1 MQTLLSLL
9 RADAVLGLGA
19 AGLNLVVA
27 SVLVMLSLVLCVV
40 VSLLAGLPVLA
51 GRVHRTIRRLRRDS

>member
-51 GRVHRTIRRLRRDS
+51 GRAYRTIRRLRRES